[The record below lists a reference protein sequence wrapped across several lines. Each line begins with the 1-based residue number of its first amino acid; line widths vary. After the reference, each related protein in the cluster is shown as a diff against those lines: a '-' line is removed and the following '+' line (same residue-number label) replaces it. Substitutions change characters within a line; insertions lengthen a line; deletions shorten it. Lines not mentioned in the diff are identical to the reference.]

1 MTVVSQVNGVYY
13 CKYTDTKPVGC
24 VTNGTKLVEMDTG
37 KIYYFDGAG
46 EAGSEWIE
54 WVPASGGGE

>member
-1 MTVVSQVNGVYY
+1 MVSQVNGTYY
-13 CKYTDTKPVGC
+13 CKSTDTKPVGC

-46 EAGSEWIE
+46 ESGSEWIE
-54 WVPASGGGE
+54 WTTGSGE